1 MLKELGKR
9 IVLLDGAMG
18 TQLQARGLAPGE
30 LPETWNLT
38 RPEDVQAIHEAYLA
52 AGADVVTTNTFGA
65 NALKYGE
72 DAAAVVRAGVEIAR
86 AAVRKAGRGLVALD
100 LGPTGR
106 LLRPYGDLDFAD
118 AVALYA
124 QAAQAGRAAGADLAL
139 VETMSDAYELKA
151 AVLAAK
157 EAGLPVLATVTLDEA
172 GRLLSGADVQ
182 VVAALLEGLGV
193 MAMGMNCGLGPREM
207 LRQMAALRAATDLPL
222 LVQPNAGL
230 PREEGGVAHY
240 DVSPEEF
247 AAAMAEICGAGAW
260 MVGGCCGTT
269 PAHIAAMAA
278 ACREIPP
285 KPLPEKAGGPV
296 VTSGSRAVDLSLA
309 PIVIGERIN
318 PTGKPRLKRALR
330 SRDIGLLQQEA
341 VQQAERGADV
351 LDVNVGLPDID
362 EEALLPE
369 AVQAV
374 QAVCDLPVQIDTASP
389 AAMEAALRRCNGIPL
404 LNSVSGKRESLE
416 KVLPLAKKYGGVVVG
431 LLLDEGGIPETAEGR
446 VEIARRIVRAAEDLG
461 IPRRNLVLDALTMT
475 ISTGSDNARV
485 TLEALRRCKQ
495 ELGVRTVLG
504 VSNIS
509 FGLPQRETVNAA
521 FLTMALA
528 AGLDAAILNP
538 MSEAMMR
545 AFRAS
550 LALTGADAQCGRYIA
565 FAAEEQPEPGPQ
577 PAPGTLPKLGTLPA
591 QSPAQPARP
600 AADTTP
606 AEGLSRAVEQG
617 LKDAALACTQACLDA
632 GEAPLRVIEGQLMP
646 ALDRVGARFEA
657 GTLFLPQLL
666 MSAEA
671 AKAAFA
677 LLQAHMSRTGGAP
690 EKKGAVVLATVQGD
704 IHDIGKNI
712 VKVLLENYGFDVVDL
727 GKDVAPETVLAAVQ
741 AQGIRLVGLSAL
753 MTTTV
758 RSMEQTIALLRR
770 EAPDCRVMVGGA
782 VLNEEYARRIGA
794 DFYGKDAMASVGY
807 AQRLFSGE
815 GEGA

>member
-1 MLKELGKR
+1 MRCSAAPRATRRAGREGLPALRRALDLLLREAPPRSCFRLLPCRAGERGARIGGRDIAGEALARALQGCGTAALICATLGQAADRLLARAQVQDMAWALMLDACASALVEEAAARALRGAAEAAGLCRGAATAPGYAGFPLGGQQALLDLIDARRAPGRGRNRRRDARARKVPALRAGAAAPGGGPGGRAGPRAPLQDLRAEGLPLPAGEEQRRIGGREMLKELGKR

-86 AAVRKAGRGLVALD
+86 AAVRRAGRGLVALD
-100 LGPTGR
+100 LGPTAGSCGR
-106 LLRPYGDLDFAD
+106 MATWTLRTRSRSTRRRRRP
-118 AVALYA
+118 
-124 QAAQAGRAAGADLAL
+124 GRAAGADLAL

-157 EAGLPVLATVTLDEA
+157 EAGLPVLATVTLDET

-207 LRQMAALRAATDLPL
+207 FRQMAALRAATDLPL

-296 VTSGSRAVDLSLA
+296 VTSGSRAVDLSRA

-550 LALTGADAQCGRYIA
+550 LR
-565 FAAEEQPEPGPQ
+565 
-577 PAPGTLPKLGTLPA
+577 
-591 QSPAQPARP
+591 
-600 AADTTP
+600 
-606 AEGLSRAVEQG
+606 
-617 LKDAALACTQACLDA
+617 
-632 GEAPLRVIEGQLMP
+632 
-646 ALDRVGARFEA
+646 
-657 GTLFLPQLL
+657 
-666 MSAEA
+666 
-671 AKAAFA
+671 
-677 LLQAHMSRTGGAP
+677 
-690 EKKGAVVLATVQGD
+690 
-704 IHDIGKNI
+704 
-712 VKVLLENYGFDVVDL
+712 
-727 GKDVAPETVLAAVQ
+727 
-741 AQGIRLVGLSAL
+741 
-753 MTTTV
+753 
-758 RSMEQTIALLRR
+758 
-770 EAPDCRVMVGGA
+770 
-782 VLNEEYARRIGA
+782 
-794 DFYGKDAMASVGY
+794 
-807 AQRLFSGE
+807 
-815 GEGA
+815 

>member
-124 QAAQAGRAAGADLAL
+124 QAAEAGRAAGADLAL

-157 EAGLPVLATVTLDEA
+157 EAGLPVLATVTLDET

-260 MVGGCCGTT
+260 MIGGCCGTT

-296 VTSGSRAVDLSLA
+296 VTSGSRAVDLSRA

-550 LALTGADAQCGRYIA
+550 LALTGADAQCSRYIA

-577 PAPGTLPKLGTLPA
+577 PAPGTLPKLGT
-591 QSPAQPARP
+591 QPEPGKQPTQTAS
-600 AADTTP
+600 TP

-815 GEGA
+815 REGA